1 MADAPAPAPTP
12 APAPAP
18 AAAPRGPAAR
28 TVRTLIRL
36 DRAAH
41 RRWFLPALAVFPLG
55 DYALP
60 FLPNQMLLMGVPA
73 LHPRRWRA
81 IALTFVIASAAG
93 AFLTA
98 TAVQSAGPRLLDA
111 LGLPAPGLGGL
122 SEAGGTV
129 TRYGVWALVLLALLP
144 WTPRATVLVCALAG
158 VPPWTIALAV
168 LAGRPL
174 PVALLAAAG
183 ARAPHLL
190 RRFRRVDRV
199 LTEVEARRATPA
211 GRPVKGSDAPPP
223 PAECPPADT
232 PVPKSGQRN
241 PCGDD

>member
-1 MADAPAPAPTP
+1 MADAPAPAP
-12 APAPAP
+12 APAV
-18 AAAPRGPAAR
+18 APRGPATR

-41 RRWFLPALAVFPLG
+41 RRWFLPALAVFPLS

-81 IALTFVIASAAG
+81 IALTFVVASAAG

-98 TAVQSAGPRLLDA
+98 TAVQSVGPWLLDTV
-111 LGLPAPGLGGL
+111 GLPAPGLGEL
-122 SEAGGTV
+122 REAGGMV
-129 TRYGVWALVLLALLP
+129 ARYGTWALVLLALLP

-158 VPPWTIALAV
+158 VPPWTIGLAV

-199 LTEVEARRATPA
+199 LTEVEARRTP
-211 GRPVKGSDAPPP
+211 PVACSAEGSGAPVP
-223 PAECPPADT
+223 PAERPPADT
-232 PVPKSGQRN
+232 PVPKSGQPN